1 MIETNGSWSLLLF
14 MIGIPLSVLL
24 TIISMFLNI
33 KSLKY
38 VKEHPKK
45 KNKIYIISTISTILT
60 MCTPIYMGIY
70 FLWYNRNIITS
81 LLSLI
86 YITVILI
93 MMFKNKN
100 NKKKLFTIQK
110 FGSLS
115 FIIYWLLEMFSSL
128 LG

>member
-24 TIISMFLNI
+24 TIISICLNI

-60 MCTPIYMGIY
+60 MCTPIYMSIY